1 MKMNI
6 YTGEVYKRATRVR
19 IISTLVYIVVSRTM
33 YVQGY
38 ILRA

>member
-19 IISTLVYIVVSRTM
+19 IISTLSLVYIVVSRTM
-33 YVQGY
+33 
-38 ILRA
+38 